1 MYVIKNEEKYT
12 IFMIDFFYFWY
23 LRCTGQTENKA
34 CKRAAVKFLNDTKR
48 KHYKWKLLRTY
59 SCQEIL

>member
-48 KHYKWKLLRTY
+48 KHYK
-59 SCQEIL
+59 